1 MAQVVRASNHRG
13 ENRCQTRSHSL
24 FGFAWR
30 TRRGRSSTTKLEEVF
45 SHIVKEP
52 TFIEASFLQDM
63 LDPQNLV
70 VHEEWFESP
79 DSFMR
84 NQMTKPYRAAYEKM
98 VVDRKIERTPAWYST
113 ILEWKKA

>member
-1 MAQVVRASNHRG
+1 VEDSARQEFN
-13 ENRCQTRSHSL
+13 
-24 FGFAWR
+24 
-30 TRRGRSSTTKLEEVF
+30 TKLEEVF

-52 TFIEASFLQDM
+52 TFIDASFLQDK

-84 NQMTKPYRAAYEKM
+84 NQMKKTYRARLRKDGCRSK
-98 VVDRKIERTPAWYST
+98 DRAHARLVFHHP
-113 ILEWKKA
+113 

>member
-1 MAQVVRASNHRG
+1 MSDKITLIVRFHVEDSARQEFN
-13 ENRCQTRSHSL
+13 
-24 FGFAWR
+24 
-30 TRRGRSSTTKLEEVF
+30 TKLEEVF

-52 TFIEASFLQDM
+52 TFIDASFLQDM

-70 VHEEWFESP
+70 VHEEWFESS